1 MTHSFEARRWYQNQ
15 VRIFPIN
22 VLNGMDDGRFKTFC
36 LDFGDAILVNV
47 EDTGMQ
53 SFGARFDIPFRIF
66 EHTAFAENLQV
77 VLSEFGFT

>member
-1 MTHSFEARRWYQNQ
+1 
-15 VRIFPIN
+15 
-22 VLNGMDDGRFKTFC
+22 MDDGRFKTFC
-36 LDFGDAILVNV
+36 LDIGDAILVKV
-47 EDTGMQ
+47 EATGTQ